1 MVLSLSN
8 VDKFNEWYAE
18 ALTTGGTLLVDK
30 PIEWTSFGVCG
41 KLRGMMKIKKV
52 GHAGTLDPLA
62 TGLLIIC
69 LGKHTKQ
76 ISSYQDQR
84 KEYTATI
91 KIGATTKTDDSEG
104 EEQNI
109 KPFEHIENN
118 QIEEVINSFI
128 GEIQQVPPMFSA
140 IKVDGQRLYKKARKD
155 EFIEIQPRSVVID
168 NISILKIELPLIEI
182 KVNCSKGTYIRA
194 LARDIGDKL
203 GTGAYLKSLRRTKIG
218 EFEADNAI
226 GIEQLNVLTNNYREN
241 ERI

>member
-1 MVLSLSN
+1 MVLSLSS

-18 ALTTGGTLLVDK
+18 ALTNGGTILVDK

-76 ISSYQDQR
+76 ISNYQDQR
-84 KEYTATI
+84 KEYAAVI

-118 QIEEVINSFI
+118 QIVEVINSFV

-168 NISILKIELPLIEI
+168 NITIQKIELPFIEI

-194 LARDIGDKL
+194 LARDIGEKL
-203 GTGAYLKSLRRTKIG
+203 ETGAYLKSLRRTKIG
-218 EFEADNAI
+218 EFEADDAM

-241 ERI
+241 ERL